1 MVTARLVF
9 ADLFQNWGIPQGL
22 LADHGRAF
30 ASKWL
35 TGGAKTRFRFKVRD
49 EDPTGLLVALG
60 VTLPGAKT
68 YRGRS
73 KPIARGLRHP
83 CDAVAKQPATDG
95 SDTRHRPTAQAH
107 NKGTRR

>member
-9 ADLFQNWGIPQGL
+9 ADLFQNWGIPKGL
-22 LADHGRAF
+22 LADNGRAF

-60 VTLPGAKT
+60 VTIHWAKP
-68 YRGRS
+68 YRGQS
-73 KPIARGLRHP
+73 KPIERGFSDL
-83 CDAVAKQPATDG
+83 CVAVEIGRGACG
-95 SDTRHRPTAQAH
+95 ERVGRYV
-107 NKGTRR
+107 